1 MKEFEDI
8 CREYNRT
15 DEEVEKDLRYV
26 LMQKR
31 DKEPI
36 QLEAGK
42 EYYLSLVELLKSMR
56 CIDDR
61 FPESVITQEGLRLIK
76 RGYIIYDYK
85 SPKTQEKRKIQ
96 RERLSLL
103 IGFLGVIVGIAGLF
117 LPRQDTVRQ
126 PIREFSKFEG
136 VTQQDTVNLT
146 HQIDEISQQADSTEQ
161 QNDSCKCK

>member
-15 DEEVEKDLRYV
+15 AEEVEKDLRYV

-42 EYYLSLVELLKSMR
+42 EYYFLLVEFLKRIR
-56 CIDDR
+56 CLEDGFFEI
-61 FPESVITQEGLRLIK
+61 VITQEGLRLIK
-76 RGYIIYDYK
+76 RGYIIYDFE
-85 SPKTQEKRKIQ
+85 SAKTQENRKIR

-103 IGFLGVIVGIAGLF
+103 IGFLGIIVGIAGLF
-117 LPRQDTVRQ
+117 LPRHETFRQTDAELGKIESVAVQDT
-126 PIREFSKFEG
+126 I
-136 VTQQDTVNLT
+136 NLT
-146 HQIDEISQQADSTEQ
+146 SQTDEISQAADSTKQ

>member
-1 MKEFEDI
+1 MKYFEEI

-15 DEEVEKDLRYV
+15 AEEVEKDLRYV

-56 CIDDR
+56 CLEDI
-61 FPESVITQEGLRLIK
+61 FPDSVITQEGLRLIK
-76 RGYIIYDYK
+76 RGYIIYDYE
-85 SPKTQEKRKIQ
+85 SPKRQAERKLQ

-103 IGFLGVIVGIAGLF
+103 IGFLGIIVGIAGLF

-136 VTQQDTVNLT
+136 ITQQDTIDFT
-146 HQIDEISQQADSTEQ
+146 SQTDEINQAADSTKQE
-161 QNDSCKCK
+161 NCNKDK

>member
-1 MKEFEDI
+1 MKYFEDI

-15 DEEVEKDLRYV
+15 AEEVEKDLRYV

-42 EYYLSLVELLKSMR
+42 EYYLSLAELLKSMR
-56 CIDDR
+56 CLEDK

-76 RGYIIYDYK
+76 RGYIICDYE
-85 SPKTQEKRKIQ
+85 SPKRQAERKLQ

-103 IGFLGVIVGIAGLF
+103 IGFLGIIVGIAGLF

-136 VTQQDTVNLT
+136 ITQQDTIDFT
-146 HQIDEISQQADSTEQ
+146 PQTDEINQATDNTKQE
-161 QNDSCKCK
+161 NCNKDK

>member
-1 MKEFEDI
+1 MKYFEEI
-8 CREYNRT
+8 CEKYNRSA
-15 DEEVEKDLRYV
+15 EEVEKDLRYV
-26 LMQKR
+26 LKQKR

-56 CIDDR
+56 CLEDI

-76 RGYIIYDYK
+76 RGYIIYDYE
-85 SPKTQEKRKIQ
+85 SPKRQAERKLQ

-103 IGFLGVIVGIAGLF
+103 IGFLGIIVGIAGLF

-126 PIREFSKFEG
+126 PIRELSETEDMALQSTVDF
-136 VTQQDTVNLT
+136 TRQDN
-146 HQIDEISQQADSTEQ
+146 EINQATDNTEQ
-161 QNDSCKCK
+161 QKDSCECK

>member
-15 DEEVEKDLRYV
+15 AEEVEKDLRYV

-42 EYYLSLVELLKSMR
+42 EYYFSLVDLLKRIR
-56 CIDDR
+56 CLEDG
-61 FPESVITQEGLRLIK
+61 FFVSVITQEGLRLIK
-76 RGYIIYDYK
+76 RGYIIHDFK
-85 SPKTQEKRKIQ
+85 SAKTQEKRKIR

-103 IGFLGVIVGIAGLF
+103 IGFLGIIVGAAGLF
-117 LPRQDTVRQ
+117 LSRHEMFRQTDTELGKIKSVAIQDT
-126 PIREFSKFEG
+126 I
-136 VTQQDTVNLT
+136 NLT
-146 HQIDEISQQADSTEQ
+146 SQTDEISQAADSTKQ
-161 QNDSCKCK
+161 QNDSCKSK